1 MKSIAK
7 IQTKIALVVTTA
19 LLVFTPLIGM
29 TLSPAT
35 TYAATTP
42 VTTNQTQASSQC
54 CKNNGP
60 SLSTL
65 STNNSTGG
73 GEKCLVE
80 CYINPIVELAS
91 GLVGVF
97 VALSIIIAGIQ
108 YSGSADD
115 PSKVQQAKDRIRN
128 AMIALLAYLF
138 LLAFVSWILPG
149 GIQP

>member
-1 MKSIAK
+1 MKNIAK
-7 IQTKIALVVTTA
+7 IQTKIAMAVLTA
-19 LLVFTPLIGM
+19 LLVFTPL
-29 TLSPAT
+29 LSLSLPPVMA
-35 TYAATTP
+35 YAATTP
-42 VTTNQTQASSQC
+42 PTTNQTQASSQC
-54 CKNNGP
+54 CKNGP

-65 STNNSTGG
+65 STSKSTGQ
-73 GEKCLVE
+73 GEKCIVE
-80 CYINPIVELAS
+80 CYINPIVDLAS

-138 LLAFVSWILPG
+138 LLAFVTWLLPG
-149 GIQP
+149 GLHT